1 MTTTSW
7 EKVFKTTPVPDWLRA
22 FDRDPLAALEAALSG
37 RFYFGSL
44 NVAEPSDL
52 LIDWATGIGERFDF
66 INRLDAALTHWI
78 AQNWG
83 REPEDAAKPSRNR
96 LTMTWIWAL
105 RLAANV
111 DQLKQTP
118 RALRK
123 QFEQRQAFLE
133 HLGDGPSRDPLGLY
147 LLAVARHQEDDSL
160 EEIWWEYCRLED
172 GIPWYHGVYGIA
184 GLRGLP
190 PRLESERGRFSE
202 RVAKGVIRL
211 GEALFRRSEENLIG
225 PDLAHREFNN
235 IARLTMRAYPF
246 PERWGEY
253 WSDELDSG
261 AIAPAVINWLEE
273 FAPALPIPLHNIW
286 REDFT
291 SPAGDFVFAPEVQI
305 IFDDIIASSFDREA
319 YLYKSIVEING
330 VRGIGK
336 SAFLRQL
343 ARQCQS
349 RDNFYCAYVDC
360 QSFIEASPSP
370 TNSLIRAITE
380 QIDVTNNFQKTIL
393 AAPASTQEDLTQPL
407 LSYLQSVLTE
417 TDKQSRLALIFDSL
431 DQADSAMSQSV
442 FEVINTVVDSTRV
455 LVAVA
460 HDEPSTFAQD
470 PRLKGKVFPYSL
482 KEFDLSRTQQQLQAF
497 DLAQTS
503 SSSPADWGNA
513 IYEITQGNPSAN
525 RFLAAVARKRNYK
538 PEDVSRRKNELSRLI
553 YREIIDKRIFKKISQ
568 AEKGRTLELL
578 TLFSIPRSFN
588 LISMRLL
595 VQRFASV
602 HKLLEVQQY
611 GAMINTLK
619 GFIRYSKA
627 AAGYIVIP
635 SLRNGLFHKLKHEQ
649 PAMFGEINKL
659 LIEIYKEWITRAHGV
674 EQTRFFL
681 ESIYHQAQFEKN
693 LQKLLPQFEHFAQE
707 IETGAVADEN
717 YHCKQQF
724 IEEFEQDDLA
734 KLFDPNTRTGI
745 RRLFSHDANR

>member
-1 MTTTSW
+1 MTTPW
-7 EKVFKTTPVPDWLRA
+7 EKIFNTTPIPEWLKA
-22 FDRDPLAALEAALSG
+22 FDRDPVAALEAALTG
-37 RFYFGSL
+37 RFYFGPL

-52 LIDWATGIGERFDF
+52 LTDWATGIGERFDF
-66 INRLDAALTHWI
+66 TNRLDTALTHWI
-78 AQNWG
+78 TQNWG
-83 REPEDAAKPSRNR
+83 RELEDAAKPSRNR

-118 RALRK
+118 LALRK

-133 HLGDGPSRDPLGLY
+133 PLCDGPSRDPLGLY

-160 EEIWWEYCRLED
+160 EEIWWEYCRLKD
-172 GIPWYHGVYGIA
+172 SIPWYHGVYGIA

-190 PRLESERGRFSE
+190 PRLENERGRFSE
-202 RVAKGVIRL
+202 RVAKGVVRL
-211 GEALFRRSEENLIG
+211 GEALFRRSEENLLG
-225 PDLAHREFNN
+225 LDLAHREFNN

-261 AIAPAVINWLEE
+261 AILPVIMNWLEE
-273 FAPALPIPLHNIW
+273 FAPAIPIPLHNIW
-286 REDFT
+286 QED
-291 SPAGDFVFAPEVQI
+291 SAAAGDFVFASEDQQI
-305 IFDDIIASSFDREA
+305 FNDIIASSFDREA
-319 YLYKSIVEING
+319 YLYKSILEING

-336 SAFLRQL
+336 SAFLREL

-349 RDNFYCAYVDC
+349 RGNFYCAYVDC
-360 QSFIEASPSP
+360 QNFIEATPSP
-370 TNSLIRAITE
+370 KNSLIRAITE
-380 QIDVTNNFQKTIL
+380 GIGVANNFQETIL
-393 AAPASTQEDLTQPL
+393 AAPTSTQEDLTPPL
-407 LSYLQSVLTE
+407 LSYLQTVLAE
-417 TDKQSRLALIFDSL
+417 TDEQSRLVLIFDSL
-431 DQADSAMSQSV
+431 DQADDAMSQSV
-442 FEVINTVVDSTRV
+442 FEVINTVADWTRV

-482 KEFDLSRTQQQLQAF
+482 REFDLSRTQQQLRAF

-513 IYEITQGNPSAN
+513 VYEITQGNPSAN
-525 RFLAAVARKRNYK
+525 RFVAAVARKRNYK

-553 YREIIDKRIFKKISQ
+553 YREIIDKRIFKKISP

-588 LISMRLL
+588 LISMPLL
-595 VQRFASV
+595 VQSFAPA
-602 HKLLEVQQY
+602 HKFPKVQQY
-611 GAMINTLK
+611 GVIINDLK

-649 PAMFGEINKL
+649 PAFFGEITQL
-659 LIEIYKEWITRAHGV
+659 LIGMYNEWITRAHGV
-674 EQTRFFL
+674 EKIRFFL
-681 ESIYHQAQFEKN
+681 ESIYHQTQREKN
-693 LQKLLPQFEHFAQE
+693 LQKLLRQFEDFAQE
-707 IETGAVADEN
+707 IGDAAAEES
-717 YHCKQQF
+717 YHRKRQF

-734 KLFDPNTRTGI
+734 KLFAPNTRNSI
-745 RRLFSHDANR
+745 RRLFN